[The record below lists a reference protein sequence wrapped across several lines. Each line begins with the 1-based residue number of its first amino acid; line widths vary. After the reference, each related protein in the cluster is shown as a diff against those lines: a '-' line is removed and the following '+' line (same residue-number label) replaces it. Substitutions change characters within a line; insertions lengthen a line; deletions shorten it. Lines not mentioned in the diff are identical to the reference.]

1 MTKVGGSDSK
11 NTLYCSFC
19 GKSQH
24 EVRKLIAGPTV
35 FICDE
40 CVELCMDIIREEN
53 KSSLVK
59 SRDGIPTPKEICKV
73 LDDYVIGQF
82 QAKRVLSVAVHNH
95 YKRLNHAT
103 KHTDVEL
110 AKSNI
115 LLIGPTGSGKTLLAQ
130 TLARIL
136 DVPFTMADATTL
148 TEAGYVGEDVE
159 NIILKLLQASDYNV
173 ERAQRGI
180 VYIDEIDKISR
191 KSDNPSITRDVS
203 GEGVQQALLKI
214 MEGTVASVPPQ
225 GGRKHP
231 QQEFLQVDT
240 TNILFICGGAFAG
253 LEKIISTRGKST
265 SIGFGAAVSS
275 PDDRRMGEVLR
286 KVEPED
292 LLKFG
297 LIPEF
302 VGRLPVHRDA
312 GGPRRERAEED
323 PDGAEERAGE
333 AVPAPV
339 RDGEHRAHLPG
350 RGAQRRRQ
358 EGDRAAHRRAWP
370 ALHPGGHAAR
380 HDVRPARPRQRRAGG
395 DRTRRGRWQVAPALH
410 LLRARED
417 QHGDVTPRPL
427 RSMRER
433 VRGGARS
440 AATPAHR

>member
-1 MTKVGGSDSK
+1 MSKASGSDNK

-59 SRDGIPTPKEICKV
+59 SKDGVPTPHEIRKV
-73 LDDYVIGQF
+73 LDDYVIGQDH
-82 QAKRVLSVAVHNH
+82 AKKVLSVAVHNH
-95 YKRLNHAT
+95 YKRLNHAA
-103 KHTDVEL
+103 KNADVEL

-115 LLIGPTGSGKTLLAQ
+115 LLVGPTGSGKTLLAQ

-159 NIILKLLQASDYNV
+159 NIILKLLQSADYNV

-180 VYIDEIDKISR
+180 VYIDEVDKISR

-240 TNILFICGGAFAG
+240 TNILFICGGAFSG
-253 LEKIISTRGKST
+253 LERIISQRGKGSG
-265 SIGFGAAVSS
+265 IGFAADVKSL
-275 PDDRRMGEVLR
+275 DDRRMGEVLR
-286 KVEPED
+286 MLEPED
-292 LLKFG
+292 LLRFG

-302 VGRLPVHRDA
+302 VGRLPVVATLEDLDEAALILILTEPKNALVKQYQRLFEME
-312 GGPRRERAEED
+312 GVKLTIPEE
-323 PDGAEERAGE
+323 AMRSVA
-333 AVPAPV
+333 
-339 RDGEHRAHLPG
+339 
-350 RGAQRRRQ
+350 
-358 EGDRAAHRRAWP
+358 RRAIERKT
-370 ALHPGGHAAR
+370 GAR
-380 HDVRPARPRQRRAGG
+380 G
-395 DRTRRGRWQVAPALH
+395 
-410 LLRARED
+410 
-417 QHGDVTPRPL
+417 L
-427 RSMRER
+427 RSIMETILLDTMFDLPAMNGVEEVVISREVVDGDAKPLLIYADR
-433 VRGGARS
+433 EKQMPTK
-440 AATPAHR
+440 AATASA

>member
-1 MTKVGGSDSK
+1 MSKIGGAESK
-11 NTLYCSFC
+11 STLYCSFC

-40 CVELCMDIIREEN
+40 CVELCMDIIREES
-53 KSSLVK
+53 KSSLMK
-59 SRDGIPTPKEICKV
+59 SRDGVPTPKEIRKV
-73 LDDYVIGQF
+73 LDDYVIGQDH
-82 QAKRVLSVAVHNH
+82 AKKVLSVAVHNH

-103 KHTDVEL
+103 KHNDVEL
-110 AKSNI
+110 SKSNI
-115 LLIGPTGSGKTLLAQ
+115 LLVGPTGSGKTLLAQ

-136 DVPFTMADATTL
+136 DVPFTMAAATTL
-148 TEAGYVGEDVE
+148 PEAGYVGEDVE

-253 LEKIISTRGKST
+253 LERIIQARGKGT
-265 SIGFGAAVSS
+265 SIGFSAKVES
-275 PDDRRMGEVLR
+275 PDDRRTGAIFRE
-286 KVEPED
+286 VEPED

-302 VGRLPVHRDA
+302 VGRLPVLA
-312 GGPRRERAEED
+312 TLED
-323 PDGAEERAGE
+323 LDEPALKKILTEPKNALVKQYQRLFEMEDVELTFSDE
-333 AVPAPV
+333 AVSSIAKKAIE
-339 RDGEHRAHLPG
+339 RKTGA
-350 RGAQRRRQ
+350 RG
-358 EGDRAAHRRAWP
+358 
-370 ALHPGGHAAR
+370 
-380 HDVRPARPRQRRAGG
+380 
-395 DRTRRGRWQVAPALH
+395 
-410 LLRARED
+410 
-417 QHGDVTPRPL
+417 L
-427 RSMRER
+427 RSIMESILLETMYDLPSLEGCEQ
-433 VRGGARS
+433 VVIGPEVIEGKAKPLYIYSDKGIEAASS
-440 AATPAHR
+440 A

>member
-1 MTKVGGSDSK
+1 MSKAPVTDSK

-53 KSSLVK
+53 KTSLTK
-59 SRDGIPTPKEICKV
+59 SKDGVPTPKEIRKV
-73 LDDYVIGQF
+73 LDDYVIGQDH
-82 QAKRVLSVAVHNH
+82 AKRVLSVAVHNH
-95 YKRLNHAT
+95 YKRLNHGT
-103 KHTDVEL
+103 KNGDVEL

-115 LLIGPTGSGKTLLAQ
+115 LLVGPTGSGKTLLAQ

-159 NIILKLLQASDYNV
+159 NIILKLLQSADYNV

-240 TNILFICGGAFAG
+240 SNILFICGGAFAG
-253 LEKIISTRGKST
+253 LERIISQRSKGTG
-265 SIGFGAAVSS
+265 IGFAATVRG
-275 PDDRRMGEVLR
+275 PDDRRMGAVLR
-286 KVEPED
+286 ELEPED
-292 LLKFG
+292 LLRFG

-302 VGRLPVHRDA
+302 VGRLPVVATLEDLDEVA
-312 GGPRRERAEED
+312 LVEILTGPKNAIVKQYQRLFEMEGVKLTLADEALKSIARKAIDRKT
-323 PDGAEERAGE
+323 GARGLRSIMESILL
-333 AVPAPV
+333 
-339 RDGEHRAHLPG
+339 DTMYDLPG
-350 RGAQRRRQ
+350 MDGV
-358 EGDRAAHRRAWP
+358 EEVVISKEVVDGDAKPLLIYADRDSEKADKKLP
-370 ALHPGGHAAR
+370 A
-380 HDVRPARPRQRRAGG
+380 
-395 DRTRRGRWQVAPALH
+395 
-410 LLRARED
+410 
-417 QHGDVTPRPL
+417 
-427 RSMRER
+427 
-433 VRGGARS
+433 S
-440 AATPAHR
+440 A

>member
-1 MTKVGGSDSK
+1 MTKQSGSGDSK

-24 EVRKLIAGPTV
+24 EVKKLIAGPTV

-53 KSSLVK
+53 KTSAIK
-59 SRDGIPTPKEICKV
+59 SRDGVPTPQEICDV
-73 LDDYVIGQF
+73 LDDYVIGQRY
-82 QAKRVLSVAVHNH
+82 AKRILSVAVHNH
-95 YKRLNHAT
+95 YKRLSHAG
-103 KHTDVEL
+103 KADGVEL
-110 AKSNI
+110 SKSNI
-115 LLIGPTGSGKTLLAQ
+115 LLVGPTGCGKTLLAQ

-159 NIILKLLQASDYNV
+159 NIVLKLLQSADYNV

-214 MEGTVASVPPQ
+214 MEGTVAAVPPQ

-253 LEKIISTRGKST
+253 LEKIIAARGENA
-265 SIGFGAAVSS
+265 SIGFGATIKT
-275 PDDRRMGEVLR
+275 GEERGVGATLR
-286 KVEPED
+286 EVEPED
-292 LLKFG
+292 LQKFG

-302 VGRLPVHRDA
+302 IGRLPVIA
-312 GGPRRERAEED
+312 TLED
-323 PDGAEERAGE
+323 LDEKALIQILTQPKNALLKQYQKLFDMESIQLTFTPEALTSVARKAILRKTGA
-333 AVPAPV
+333 
-339 RDGEHRAHLPG
+339 
-350 RGAQRRRQ
+350 RG
-358 EGDRAAHRRAWP
+358 
-370 ALHPGGHAAR
+370 
-380 HDVRPARPRQRRAGG
+380 
-395 DRTRRGRWQVAPALH
+395 
-410 LLRARED
+410 
-417 QHGDVTPRPL
+417 L
-427 RSMRER
+427 RSIMEAILLDTMFELPNL
-433 VRGGARS
+433 RGVEEVVINGEVVEGNAEPLYVHAS
-440 AATPAHR
+440 KTQTEAG

>member
-1 MTKVGGSDSK
+1 MTKLSGGDSK

-53 KSSLVK
+53 KSTLVK
-59 SRDGIPTPKEICKV
+59 ADDGVPTPQEICDV
-73 LDDYVIGQF
+73 LDDYVIGQVH
-82 QAKRVLSVAVHNH
+82 AKRVLSVAVHNH
-95 YKRLNHAT
+95 YKRLSHDIKSN
-103 KHTDVEL
+103 DVEI

-115 LLIGPTGSGKTLLAQ
+115 LLAGPTGCGKTLLAQ
-130 TLARIL
+130 TLARII

-159 NIILKLLQASDYNV
+159 NIILKLLQAADYNV

-180 VYIDEIDKISR
+180 VYIDEVDKISR

-214 MEGTVASVPPQ
+214 MEGTIASVPPQ

-240 TNILFICGGAFAG
+240 ANILFICGGAFTG
-253 LEKIISTRGKST
+253 LEKLISDRGQGT
-265 SIGFGAAVSS
+265 SIGFGADVRD
-275 PDDRRMGEVLR
+275 PDDRMTGEILR
-286 KVEPED
+286 DVEPED

-302 VGRLPVHRDA
+302 VGRLPVVATLEDLDEEALVKILTVPKNALVKQYQRLFGMEDTKLAFSDDA
-312 GGPRRERAEED
+312 LHAIACKAIARKTGARGLRSIMESILLDTMFDLPSEA
-323 PDGAEERAGE
+323 GAEEVVINGEVVEGRAQPLYIY
-333 AVPAPV
+333 A
-339 RDGEHRAHLPG
+339 DL
-350 RGAQRRRQ
+350 Q
-358 EGDRAAHRRAWP
+358 
-370 ALHPGGHAAR
+370 
-380 HDVRPARPRQRRAGG
+380 
-395 DRTRRGRWQVAPALH
+395 
-410 LLRARED
+410 
-417 QHGDVTPRPL
+417 GDVGT
-427 RSMRER
+427 
-433 VRGGARS
+433 GA
-440 AATPAHR
+440 

>member
-1 MTKVGGSDSK
+1 MSKSGSDSK

-53 KSSLVK
+53 KTSLVK
-59 SRDGIPTPKEICKV
+59 SRDGVPTPSDIRKV
-73 LDDYVIGQF
+73 LDDYVIGQDH
-82 QAKRVLSVAVHNH
+82 AKKVLSVAVHNH
-95 YKRLNHAT
+95 YKRLNHQT
-103 KHTDVEL
+103 KNGNDIEI

-115 LLIGPTGSGKTLLAQ
+115 LLIGPTGCGKTLLAQ

-159 NIILKLLQASDYNV
+159 NIILKLLQSADYNV

-180 VYIDEIDKISR
+180 VYIDEVDKISR

-240 TNILFICGGAFAG
+240 TNILFVCGGAFAG
-253 LEKIISTRGKST
+253 LERIISARGKGS
-265 SIGFGAAVSS
+265 SIGFGANVQAA
-275 PDDRRMGEVLR
+275 DDRGTGAILR
-286 KVEPED
+286 EIEPED

-302 VGRLPVHRDA
+302 VGRLPVLATLEDLDIDA
-312 GGPRRERAEED
+312 LMSILTKPKNALVKQYQRLFDMEGISLTFSEDALKTISRKAIARKTGARGLRSIMESILLDTMFDLPGMRGVTEVVINGEVAEGRARPLFIYAD
-323 PDGAEERAGE
+323 KRGE
-333 AVPAPV
+333 A
-339 RDGEHRAHLPG
+339 
-350 RGAQRRRQ
+350 
-358 EGDRAAHRRAWP
+358 
-370 ALHPGGHAAR
+370 
-380 HDVRPARPRQRRAGG
+380 
-395 DRTRRGRWQVAPALH
+395 T
-410 LLRARED
+410 
-417 QHGDVTPRPL
+417 
-427 RSMRER
+427 
-433 VRGGARS
+433 S
-440 AATPAHR
+440 AAS